1 MRNPDR
7 GIVRGTVLAASMLV
21 VFGGGVM
28 GPVLP
33 AIAQQFKDFPNIE
46 IAARLVLTLPA
57 LLIAINSPIA
67 GYLVDNVG
75 RKRVLTVSMI
85 LAGIAGL
92 SGYIAPTLPT
102 ILIGRAF
109 LGIAVA
115 GLMTSTSTLIADYWY
130 GPERSRMMGLQA
142 GAMGIA
148 GTLLLLIIGLLAD
161 VDWRA
166 PFLVHLLAFVVI
178 PFVLAAIYEP
188 QLKERCLE
196 KPPASGEP
204 GACVGQSIQEAKS
217 ELPVHEPEP
226 TPVGLIAFI
235 FGVVVLVE
243 IVFFIVPI
251 QLPFHLQEL
260 IGASAAQSGFA
271 ISVLS
276 LSFAISSMLF
286 GRLAARFDHI
296 SVLMIGFVLIGV
308 GYSLITLSA
317 GSIVL
322 YFGLVVAGI
331 GIGQLIPNLYT
342 WLANETP
349 VHIRGRVMGGFTTAV
364 FLGQFLSPLISQPIA
379 GAVALA
385 NTFLVAG
392 VALMAVVPFLF
403 AARGRLR
410 LLGAHPA

>member
-1 MRNPDR
+1 M
-7 GIVRGTVLAASMLV
+7 MV
-21 VFGGGVM
+21 VFGGAVM
-28 GPVLP
+28 APTLP
-33 AIAQQFKDFPNIE
+33 AIAEQFKDVPNIE
-46 IAARLVLTLPA
+46 FTVRLVLTIPS

-75 RKRVLTVSMI
+75 RKRVLIVSVL
-85 LAGIAGL
+85 LAGLAGL
-92 SGYIAPTLPT
+92 SGYVAPTLPT

-115 GLMTSTSTLIADYWY
+115 GVMTSTSTLIADYWY
-130 GPERSRMMGLQA
+130 GTERSRMMGLQA

-148 GTLLLLIIGLLAD
+148 GTFLLPVIGVLAD
-161 VDWRA
+161 SGWRS
-166 PFLVHLLAFVVI
+166 PFLVHALAFVVV
-178 PFVLAAIYEP
+178 PFILAAIYEP

-196 KPPASGEP
+196 KPPAGGEP

-217 ELPVHEPEP
+217 EPVVHEPEP

-251 QLPFHLQEL
+251 QLPFHLQDL
-260 IGASAAQSGFA
+260 IGATATQSGLA

-276 LSFAISSMLF
+276 LSFALSSMQF

-296 SVLMIGFVLIGV
+296 SVLMIGFVLIGS
-308 GYSLITLSA
+308 GYALITLSG
-317 GSIVL
+317 GSILL
-322 YFGLVVAGI
+322 YVGLVVSGI

-349 VHIRGRVMGGFTTAV
+349 VHIRGRVMGGFTTAI
-364 FLGQFLSPLISQPIA
+364 FIGQFLSPIVSQPLTA
-379 GAVALA
+379 AVALA

-392 VALMAVVPFLF
+392 VALIAFVPLVF
-403 AARGRLR
+403 AARNRLR